1 MESTWIMILQHSRL
15 LDRFLPTGGE
25 GTWRHFWKYFRE
37 YPLDTINLKR
47 SFKAHRSANK
57 VKQFREI
64 ISRSLNLTW
73 IAELMHR
80 CLAACLC
87 AACYCPL
94 FTRFFFSRTSLS
106 QFLKC
111 LPFGGMMD
119 IHGSLDSNLKAS
131 FKWMWIE
138 PTPWHVQLIFHQNP
152 TNRSQFHST

>member
-47 SFKAHRSANK
+47 SFKAHGSANK

-94 FTRFFFSRTSLS
+94 FTRFFFQEHLFHNFLSVYLLGGWYEVCLFFTSPPIS
-106 QFLKC
+106 C
-111 LPFGGMMD
+111 RSP
-119 IHGSLDSNLKAS
+119 HGDANLT
-131 FKWMWIE
+131 FYIFF
-138 PTPWHVQLIFHQNP
+138 LIF
-152 TNRSQFHST
+152 